1 MKQKKTVALLLLL
14 IFAVSAL
21 GYYQIRKGEAEG
33 PKETPQAEEKLSL
46 NLDIFD
52 PKEIFDPKTLE
63 MRFATQEEEKS
74 RGVIINVT
82 VVSFHSIDWMGNK
95 WYHRGVIF
103 QPVGRKSEYAAIVFG
118 GMGGEPES
126 FLEEFG
132 LKAAAEAGIPVFIVT
147 DVPFMPQFGIKD
159 EEELLTFSLE
169 KYFETGDIRWPLPYP
184 MAAAYMRAATLLNY
198 LLNSHPTKFILSGGS
213 KRGWASCIAA
223 AADPRVVAIAPR
235 SFAGFDLE
243 ALIDTHLEVYG
254 ELKGSL
260 KSLYTSRLIEKINT
274 SLWDDFV
281 KYYDPI
287 NVMKRK
293 DLRVMLLVGT
303 NDALNPL
310 SIEGTYQETYPGKLY
325 VAYVPSA
332 SHTSLHSSIEAEIAW
347 RMFLKH
353 IVLGEPIPEVTSI
366 DTLSSNGKI
375 DFSVKIDDNGAA
387 IDRIELWYAYSKT
400 KDFTQVKWNSVMMSE
415 NRKIYT
421 ATISSKEGEF
431 VGIFVA
437 VWPTSAGIMGYV
449 TSSAMILGG

>member
-1 MKQKKTVALLLLL
+1 M
-14 IFAVSAL
+14 
-21 GYYQIRKGEAEG
+21 
-33 PKETPQAEEKLSL
+33 
-46 NLDIFD
+46 
-52 PKEIFDPKTLE
+52 
-63 MRFATQEEEKS
+63 
-74 RGVIINVT
+74 
-82 VVSFHSIDWMGNK
+82 
-95 WYHRGVIF
+95 
-103 QPVGRKSEYAAIVFG
+103 
-118 GMGGEPES
+118 
-126 FLEEFG
+126 
-132 LKAAAEAGIPVFIVT
+132 
-147 DVPFMPQFGIKD
+147 
-159 EEELLTFSLE
+159 
-169 KYFETGDIRWPLPYP
+169 
-184 MAAAYMRAATLLNY
+184 
-198 LLNSHPTKFILSGGS
+198 
-213 KRGWASCIAA
+213 
-223 AADPRVVAIAPR
+223 
-235 SFAGFDLE
+235 
-243 ALIDTHLEVYG
+243 YG